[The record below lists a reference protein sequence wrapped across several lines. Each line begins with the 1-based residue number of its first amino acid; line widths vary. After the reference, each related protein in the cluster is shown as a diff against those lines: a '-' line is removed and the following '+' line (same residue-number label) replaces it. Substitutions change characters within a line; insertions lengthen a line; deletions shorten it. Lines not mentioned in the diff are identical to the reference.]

1 VNALR
6 WKALDP
12 FLKIP
17 WTAELLLTVVQ
28 GCLLF
33 PMSAFAWGRA
43 GFVGGCLKLFKK
55 PKILRFST
63 HKTLDV
69 CSNIMLKSDC

>member
-12 FLKIP
+12 SLIIP
-17 WTAELLLTVVQ
+17 WTAEILLTVVQ

-33 PMSAFAWGRA
+33 PMPAFAWGEA
-43 GFVGGCLKLFKK
+43 GYVGGFLKFLNK
-55 PKILRFST
+55 PNILRFPT

-69 CSNIMLKSDC
+69 CSNFVLKSGY